1 MEKTHTY
8 IKTLISNKKD
18 GSIIF
23 TSDFRGLGTDTAI
36 KKALSRMT
44 RAGEINRLSHGIY
57 YTSKKDPL
65 LGDIR
70 PSADDVV
77 QLLAEKEKI
86 RIKPAGAY
94 ALHQL
99 GLTTQV
105 PTKRVY
111 ITDGHDRQF
120 TLGKLRIK
128 FKSTTPKRLMRK
140 GKISSLV
147 IQALEEIGT
156 VKIDKVTHDKIKELL
171 KKEDPKLLKHDL
183 QLAPVKVNNYIV
195 NIMKE
200 ITI

>member
-8 IKTLISNKKD
+8 IKSLISNKKE
-18 GSIIF
+18 GSLLF
-23 TSDFRGLGTDTAI
+23 PSDFRGLGTDAAI
-36 KKALSRMT
+36 KKTLSRMT
-44 RAGEINRLSHGIY
+44 QAGEINRLAHGIY
-57 YTSKKDPL
+57 YTPKQDPL
-65 LGDIR
+65 LGQVK
-70 PSADDVV
+70 PSADEVI

-111 ITDGHDRQF
+111 ITDGHDREF
-120 TLGKLRIK
+120 MLGKLRIK

-156 VKIDKVTHDKIKELL
+156 GKIDTITYNKIKELL

-183 QLAPVKVNNYIV
+183 QLAPVKVNNFIV
-195 NIMKE
+195 NIMKDVS
-200 ITI
+200 I